1 MATAV
6 GVEEMLGANAHFGHQ
21 TCRWNPKMQR
31 YIYAP
36 RNGIHIIDLQQTVDL
51 LQAARRFAVNVT
63 ANGGKVMF
71 VGAKRAAQ
79 ETIEQEAKR
88 AEQPYICNRW
98 LGGLLTNFRTIKQSV
113 HRLLKLEK
121 MEADGALE
129 KLPKKEAVRLA
140 RELAKL
146 RKNLQGIKEMSKLPQ
161 ALFVIDP
168 KREAIAVEE
177 AKRLHIP
184 VIATVDTNC
193 NPEPIDYPIPAN
205 DDSIR
210 SIRLFVSIIAQAC
223 IEGTKRYQELQVQ
236 KQQEGEKKNEIPDG
250 KRPRVEVVRTK
261 LPKPADK
268 KLNASNKT
276 EPTKQKEPVAAG
288 TSQAPASK
296 VAPKQAS
303 AKKQQPIATSTSQAP
318 ASKVAP
324 KQTSA
329 KKQQPIAT
337 STSQA
342 PASKVAPKQTSAK
355 KPQAGKTPSSQA

>member
-6 GVEEMLGANAHFGHQ
+6 GLQEMLEANAHFGHQ

-31 YIYAP
+31 YIYGP
-36 RNGIHIIDLQQTVDL
+36 RNGIHIIDLQQTVGL
-51 LQAARRFAVNVT
+51 LQTARRFALNVT
-63 ANGGKVMF
+63 ASGGKVLF

-88 AEQPYICNRW
+88 ADQPYMSNRW

-121 MEADGALE
+121 MEADGALD

-146 RKNLQGIKEMSKLPQ
+146 RKNLQGIKEMGKVPQ

-177 AKRLHIP
+177 ARRLHIP

-193 NPEPIDYPIPAN
+193 NPESIDYPIPAN

-210 SIRLFVSIIAQAC
+210 SIRLFASTIAQAC
-223 IEGTKRYQELQVQ
+223 IEGAKRYQELQLQ
-236 KQQEGEKKNEIPDG
+236 QQEGERKSEAPDG
-250 KRPRVEVVRTK
+250 KRPRVEVVRAK
-261 LPKPADK
+261 SPKPEDK
-268 KLNASNKT
+268 KNQKRDAVEAETKT
-276 EPTKQKEPVAAG
+276 TKPGNKQKQPSAKTTEAQATVQEQPATAVAPD
-288 TSQAPASK
+288 TTDDQAPSSPEAT
-296 VAPKQAS
+296 QAKTP
-303 AKKQQPIATSTSQAP
+303 AKQQQADE
-318 ASKVAP
+318 S
-324 KQTSA
+324 
-329 KKQQPIAT
+329 
-337 STSQA
+337 
-342 PASKVAPKQTSAK
+342 
-355 KPQAGKTPSSQA
+355 PSSQA